1 MAVPRQ
7 NISDRIFCD
16 RSIMLQLMS
25 ELKSF
30 YTLEL
35 SVEPGGIRKDHLYVL
50 GSLAEVKRALE
61 VQFSHGFEI
70 GLLLYY
76 GEDIYLST
84 YHRACL
90 VDSVNLLPYMRVEI
104 PDLGIFTIDEEQNVT
119 PAIDECDFD
128 EQTDEYTVIIDWSKL
143 DIPELVLP
151 ILQPGEVS
159 IFSDLT
165 LSQETT
171 DLFLNSGNDPE
182 VLAYLGD
189 VIYYGWNEM
198 EFGWNEVTEPVED
211 MPILTLPVVGRV
223 RFQ

>member
-7 NISDRIFCD
+7 NISDRISCD
-16 RSIMLQLMS
+16 RCIVIELMS

-35 SVEPGGIRKDHLYVL
+35 AVEPGGVRKDHLYVL
-50 GSLAEVKRALE
+50 GSLAEVQRALE

-90 VDSVNLLPYMRVEI
+90 VDSINLLPYIRVEI
-104 PDLGIFTIDEEQNVT
+104 PNLGIFTIDEEQNVT
-119 PAIDECDFD
+119 PEIDEDDFE

-143 DIPELVLP
+143 NIPELVVP

-159 IFSDLT
+159 IFSEYT
-165 LSQETT
+165 LKQEII
-171 DLFLNSGNDPE
+171 DLFLSSGNDPD

-198 EFGWNEVTEPVED
+198 EFGWNEVTDRVED
-211 MPILTLPVVGRV
+211 MPVLTFPAVNHI

>member
-1 MAVPRQ
+1 
-7 NISDRIFCD
+7 
-16 RSIMLQLMS
+16 MS

-35 SVEPGGIRKDHLYVL
+35 VVEPGGVRKDHLYVL
-50 GSLAEVKRALE
+50 GSLAEVQRALE

-70 GLLLYY
+70 GLLLSY

-84 YHRACL
+84 YHRACRI
-90 VDSVNLLPYMRVEI
+90 DRINLLPYIRVEI
-104 PDLGIFTIDEEQNVT
+104 PRLGIFTIDEEQNVT
-119 PAIDECDFD
+119 PPLDEASFD
-128 EQTDEYTVIIDWSKL
+128 EETDEYTVIIDWSKL
-143 DIPELVLP
+143 NIPELVLP

-159 IFSDLT
+159 IFSSYT
-165 LSQETT
+165 LDRETI

-189 VIYYGWNEM
+189 VFYYGWNEM

-211 MPILTLPVVGRV
+211 MPVLTFPVINHV